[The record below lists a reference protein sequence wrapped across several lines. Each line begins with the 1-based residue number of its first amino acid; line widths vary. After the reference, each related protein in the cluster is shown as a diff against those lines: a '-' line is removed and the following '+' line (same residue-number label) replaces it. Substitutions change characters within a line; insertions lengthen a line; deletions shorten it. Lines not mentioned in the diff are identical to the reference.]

1 MYPVQDLLPDPEIRT
16 FITNFYRISDSP
28 DSNELWVSHF
38 TTDAQVTMGN
48 DTGRG
53 QQGEQERTHTL
64 LPLRHRISNDLER
77 EQIGQ
82 RLDLG
87 GRMCSDSRASRKD
100 VDRRG

>member
-38 TTDAQVTMGN
+38 TEDAQVTMGN

-53 QQGEQERTHTL
+53 QQGEQTNPPKDEY
-64 LPLRHRISNDLER
+64 
-77 EQIGQ
+77 
-82 RLDLG
+82 
-87 GRMCSDSRASRKD
+87 SDSTAND
-100 VDRRG
+100 E

>member
-16 FITNFYRISDSP
+16 FITNFYRISDNP

-38 TTDAQVTMGN
+38 TEDAQVTMGN

-53 QQGEQERTHTL
+53 QQGEQEQTHTHTF
-64 LPLRHRISNDLER
+64 PLTRQATIWR
-77 EQIGQ
+77 EQNGQ
-82 RLDLG
+82 RLEG
-87 GRMCSDSRASRKD
+87 EMCSDSGASRED